1 MSFIPE
7 IIGHSFG
14 GPLEDDIDNDFF
26 VALQM
31 KVSEE
36 LRPEMRSLDQMMV
49 GLHRLSSLLA
59 RYVPWSRHLAMLN
72 DYLLATVGSPHVEF
86 VPLTTQECY
95 AILSI
100 ILLPKASTV
109 QFEGQQISGLG
120 LKAASALFIC
130 WNINWLHKQANVKSP
145 VIDDRIKSLLNNAR
159 LQPTNGAPT
168 VDSAQF
174 LLSLVFILCWVLAGR
189 ISEVCHYCPTIEDI
203 ELPTSATHFDED
215 NYPKWIIVKL
225 HVWKGTNCRDYPI
238 YVHRNY
244 TDTRFCP
251 VQTIFDWIN
260 IAKISRGPIIPRLDR
275 TNTSVLMAHHL
286 DRLETRRSA
295 GAMVWYSEGNE
306 PINMSTR
313 SLAKEFSTL
322 FQNAKYN
329 TQKMHIIR
337 KSSIM
342 WMARGGFSTAQIKA
356 FSRHSDQST
365 SYFRYIQERIL
376 ESELYTANG
385 SIDPPIFTI
394 WPPKPAAVT
403 TTLARSNY

>member
-130 WNINWLHKQANVKSP
+130 WNINWLHKHAKVKSP

-174 LLSLVFILCWVLAGR
+174 LLSLVEAIEIVHRWTDLRKLRNWVAFILCWVLAGR
-189 ISEVCHYCPTIEDI
+189 ISEVCH
-203 ELPTSATHFDED
+203 
-215 NYPKWIIVKL
+215 
-225 HVWKGTNCRDYPI
+225 YPI